1 MKVVLDIEQ
10 VIDFLL
16 KSILFIY
23 LGDDFCDRPNEL
35 GDVYETYYKYFVVDR
50 YRYNTKDILNKE
62 RKYSNL
68 SSD

>member
-1 MKVVLDIEQ
+1 M
-10 VIDFLL
+10 
-16 KSILFIY
+16 
-23 LGDDFCDRPNEL
+23 GDDFCDRPNEL

-68 SSD
+68 SSDWWYENGYDDFGLGGFRV